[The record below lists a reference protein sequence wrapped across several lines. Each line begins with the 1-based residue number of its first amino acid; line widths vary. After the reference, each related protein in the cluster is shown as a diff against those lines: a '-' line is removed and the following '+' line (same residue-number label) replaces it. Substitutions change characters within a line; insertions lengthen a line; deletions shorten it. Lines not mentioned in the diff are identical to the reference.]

1 MMSIEEFNKTGFGAG
16 MKAKYRNSIHH
27 IVSVNFME
35 ALVELECE
43 QDESMWARCENIELI

>member
-1 MMSIEEFNKTGFGAG
+1 MSIEEFNKAGFGAG

-43 QDESMWARCENIELI
+43 LDESMWARCENIELI